1 MKSLRG
7 SDYISWPKWLLPI
20 SPCLASRQAL
30 HMHNPVRWVLGLQSH
45 KWRNCGWGRSKLPK
59 AYSRLIADRAGSEL
73 GFPFSFTRSFVCLFV
88 FHTLV
93 CWMLFVCHF
102 CELWWWWFSHYV
114 VSDSCDPMDYSPPG
128 SSVHGISQTRIL
140 EWVAISFFRGSSQP
154 RDLTQ
159 VSYVAGRFFTT
170 EPTGKPSVC
179 SVFNKMNENSFSYGA
194 NILVILKHCL
204 YVYILYILYI
214 I

>member
-1 MKSLRG
+1 MKKLRLREKQIAKGIQPANSWQGRIWTWISLF
-7 SDYISWPKWLLPI
+7 IHTL
-20 SPCLASRQAL
+20 
-30 HMHNPVRWVLGLQSH
+30 
-45 KWRNCGWGRSKLPK
+45 
-59 AYSRLIADRAGSEL
+59 
-73 GFPFSFTRSFVCLFV
+73 VCLFV
-88 FHTLV
+88 CFSHARL
-93 CWMLFVCHF
+93 LNDFVCHF

-114 VSDSCDPMDYSPPG
+114 VSDSCDPMDCNPPG

-179 SVFNKMNENSFSYGA
+179 FVFNKMNENSFSYGA